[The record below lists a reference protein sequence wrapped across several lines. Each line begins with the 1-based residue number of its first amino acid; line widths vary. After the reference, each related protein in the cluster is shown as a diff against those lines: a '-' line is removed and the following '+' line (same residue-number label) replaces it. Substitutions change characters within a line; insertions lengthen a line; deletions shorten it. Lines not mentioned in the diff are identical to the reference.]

1 MGNTVLVLM
10 TPEMCWSCLSSN
22 EEFAMNFIQ
31 SLLRVTGETT
41 DFLGSFGGMYK
52 KALTPEQALQ
62 KLRHYCAYQE
72 RSHQEVRDKLR
83 QLNCA
88 KKEHDAILS
97 SLIEDDY
104 LNEERFAVAFAGGK
118 WRAKHWGRQ
127 RIRYE
132 LKQRKVSD
140 YCIKKALLQIEED
153 DYLAVLSRLATDKY
167 ASLSQYQYIV
177 RYKKTTDYLISRGF
191 EPELVRTALA
201 GTRSNNN

>member
-1 MGNTVLVLM
+1 
-10 TPEMCWSCLSSN
+10 
-22 EEFAMNFIQ
+22 MNFIQ
-31 SLLRVTGETT
+31 SLLWVTSETT
-41 DFLGSFGGMYK
+41 DFLGSFEGMYK

-104 LNEERFAVAFAGGK
+104 LNEERFAMAFAGGK

-132 LKQRKVSD
+132 LKQKKVSD
-140 YCIKKALLQIEED
+140 FCIKKALGQIDED
-153 DYLAVLSRLATDKY
+153 DYVAVLSKLAAEKY
-167 ASLSQYQYIV
+167 ELLSAHQYII
-177 RYKKTTDYLISRGF
+177 RYKKTTDYLIARGF
-191 EPELVRTALA
+191 EPELIRTALA
-201 GTRSNNN
+201 GCRSATK

>member
-1 MGNTVLVLM
+1 
-10 TPEMCWSCLSSN
+10 
-22 EEFAMNFIQ
+22 MNFIQ
-31 SLLRVTGETT
+31 SLLWVTGETT
-41 DFLGSFGGMYK
+41 DFLGSFEGMYK

-88 KKEHDAILS
+88 RKEHDAIVS

-118 WRAKHWGRQ
+118 WRAKHWGRH

-132 LKQRKVSD
+132 LKLKRVSD
-140 YCIKKALLQIEED
+140 NCIKKALQQIEEE
-153 DYLAVLSRLATDKY
+153 DYLAVLSRLAAEKY

-177 RYKKTTDYLISRGF
+177 RYKKTTDYLIAKGF
-191 EPELVRTALA
+191 EPELVRAALNDS
-201 GTRSNNN
+201 RSDTK